1 MRRPGHWLIAGLAL
15 VVVALQIRLW
25 VGEGSL
31 AQVSAL
37 KSRVTQMRVENG
49 IREQRNS
56 ILRAEIIEL
65 KSGLESIEEKA
76 RSEFG
81 LIKQGETFFLLVD
94 ENKAQRQ

>member
-56 ILRAEIIEL
+56 IMRAEIIEL
-65 KSGLESIEEKA
+65 KSGL
-76 RSEFG
+76 
-81 LIKQGETFFLLVD
+81 
-94 ENKAQRQ
+94 

>member
-1 MRRPGHWLIAGLAL
+1 MTRGRWLIAGLVL
-15 VVVALQIRLW
+15 VVLLLQSRLW

-31 AQVSAL
+31 AQVSGL
-37 KSRVTQMRVENG
+37 QERVEQERTENG
-49 IREQRNS
+49 VREQRNRV
-56 ILRAEIIEL
+56 LRAEIIEL

-94 ENKAQRQ
+94 ENKARRQ

>member
-1 MRRPGHWLIAGLAL
+1 MKPSRWLIAGLVL
-15 VVVALQIRLW
+15 IVLFLQGRLW

-31 AQVSAL
+31 AQVSGLQVRIEREGA
-37 KSRVTQMRVENG
+37 ENS
-49 IREQRNS
+49 IKEQRNQV
-56 ILRAEIIEL
+56 LRAEVVEL

-94 ENKAQRQ
+94 ESKSRQP

>member
-1 MRRPGHWLIAGLAL
+1 MKPSRWLIAGLVL
-15 VVVALQIRLW
+15 IVLFLQGRLW

-31 AQVSAL
+31 AQVSGLQVRIERESA
-37 KSRVTQMRVENG
+37 ENS
-49 IREQRNS
+49 IKEQRNQV
-56 ILRAEIIEL
+56 LRAEVVEL

-94 ENKAQRQ
+94 ESKSRQP

>member
-1 MRRPGHWLIAGLAL
+1 MKPSRWLIAGIVLIVL
-15 VVVALQIRLW
+15 SLQGRLW

-31 AQVSAL
+31 AQVSGLQVRIERESA
-37 KSRVTQMRVENG
+37 ENS
-49 IREQRNS
+49 IKEQRNQV
-56 ILRAEIIEL
+56 LRAEVVEL

-94 ENKAQRQ
+94 ESKSRQP

>member
-1 MRRPGHWLIAGLAL
+1 MRRPGRWLIAGLAL

-94 ENKAQRQ
+94 ENKAQRP

>member
-1 MRRPGHWLIAGLAL
+1 MKPGRWLIAGLVL
-15 VVVALQIRLW
+15 IVLFLQGRLW

-31 AQVSAL
+31 AQVSGLQVRIERESA
-37 KSRVTQMRVENG
+37 ENS
-49 IREQRNS
+49 IKEQRNRV
-56 ILRAEIIEL
+56 LRAEVVEL

-94 ENKAQRQ
+94 ESKTRQP

>member
-15 VVVALQIRLW
+15 VVVALQTRLW

-37 KSRVTQMRVENG
+37 KSRVAQIRIENG

-94 ENKAQRQ
+94 ENKAQRP

>member
-94 ENKAQRQ
+94 ENKAQRP

>member
-1 MRRPGHWLIAGLAL
+1 MKRPGRWLIAGLLL
-15 VVVALQIRLW
+15 VIIAVQGRLW
-25 VGEGSL
+25 IGEGSL
-31 AQVSAL
+31 AQVNDLQA
-37 KSRVTQMRVENG
+37 RVAQVRVENSV
-49 IREQRNS
+49 REQRNR

-94 ENKAQRQ
+94 ETKAQRP